1 MANFSTI
8 HVFGFGDTQIIGKDN
23 KGMVKS
29 SELTKLETFVT
40 HVKTFLPAT
49 GVTLTDYHV
58 IHIFDKNEVKYLGQ
72 QAQDK
77 KANTSFSVK
86 WAQINEVILNEF
98 VDEIISKLPPA
109 VTE

>member
-1 MANFSTI
+1 MENFSTI

-23 KGMVKS
+23 NGMVKS
-29 SELTKLETFVT
+29 TELTTLPTFID

-58 IHIFDKNEVKYLGQ
+58 IHIFNSSDVRYLGK

-77 KANTSFSVK
+77 KENTSFSVK
-86 WAQINEVILNEF
+86 WNQLNEVILNDL
-98 VDEIISKLPPA
+98 VNEIISKLP
-109 VTE
+109 TQ